1 MPLNHRIRQPSTF
14 WDPCGSGTPP
24 ATTKQKDCIAM
35 KKFWK
40 EFKSFINKGN
50 ALGLAVG
57 VIIGSAFSTIT
68 TSLTN
73 DIIMP
78 IVSIFLGGV
87 DFSSMSVTLPTFY
100 PLAEDAAPNTLN
112 YGSFLSAVINFF
124 ILALVVFFIVKG
136 VNRAMSLA
144 KKEEKAPPAPPEP
157 SSEEKL
163 LMEIR
168 DLLKEQKER

>member
-1 MPLNHRIRQPSTF
+1 
-14 WDPCGSGTPP
+14 
-24 ATTKQKDCIAM
+24 M
-35 KKFWK
+35 KKFVK
-40 EFKSFINKGN
+40 EFREFINKGN
-50 ALGLAVG
+50 VLGLAVG
-57 VIIGSAFSTIT
+57 VIIGGAFSTIT

-87 DFSSMSVTLPTFY
+87 DFSSMNVTLPTFY

-124 ILALVVFFIVKG
+124 ILALVVFLIVKA
-136 VNRAMSLA
+136 VNKAMSLA
-144 KKEEKAPPAPPEP
+144 KKEEEKAPPAPPEP
-157 SSEEKL
+157 SNEEKL

-168 DLLKEQKER
+168 DLLKERNNR